1 MSASARPFTALIL
14 LWLSGNAL
22 RLPILAIPP
31 VLALIQTDLHLSG
44 TEIGI
49 LTGLPVILFAIAAVP
64 GSLLIARVGAVPALV
79 IAPGITALYAATIL
93 MGAGIAIMQ
102 PSLPPIV
109 RAWLPARIGFGTAVY
124 TNGLLIGEA
133 LPVAFT
139 IPFVLPLVSESWRA
153 SLVFWS
159 VPLVLIALLVF
170 VFQPRSSVAVVLS
183 RRWWPNWR
191 APLLWK
197 LSFVMSA
204 ANTMY
209 FCSNGFLP
217 GYLASNGRSDLIGP
231 ALSAL
236 NIGQLP
242 ASFLLL
248 AMASR
253 WERRAWPFVAAGVIA
268 LSGVGCIVATTNL
281 WTVVGA
287 GLIGFACA
295 GVLALALALPALLV
309 PHEDVPRL
317 AAGMFT
323 IGYGVAMIVS
333 VIAGAAWDA
342 TGIAAFAFL
351 PIAIAGLPLLL
362 VTPLIDFAKRAVH

>member
-1 MSASARPFTALIL
+1 
-14 LWLSGNAL
+14 
-22 RLPILAIPP
+22 
-31 VLALIQTDLHLSG
+31 
-44 TEIGI
+44 
-49 LTGLPVILFAIAAVP
+49 
-64 GSLLIARVGAVPALV
+64 
-79 IAPGITALYAATIL
+79 
-93 MGAGIAIMQ
+93 
-102 PSLPPIV
+102 
-109 RAWLPARIGFGTAVY
+109 
-124 TNGLLIGEA
+124 
-133 LPVAFT
+133 
-139 IPFVLPLVSESWRA
+139 
-153 SLVFWS
+153 
-159 VPLVLIALLVF
+159 
-170 VFQPRSSVAVVLS
+170 
-183 RRWWPNWR
+183 
-191 APLLWK
+191 
-197 LSFVMSA
+197 
-204 ANTMY
+204 MY

-268 LSGVGCIVATTNL
+268 LAGVGCIVATTSL
-281 WTVVGA
+281 WAVVGA

-309 PHEDVPRL
+309 PHGDVPRL

-333 VIAGAAWDA
+333 VIAGATWDA

-362 VTPLIDFAKRAVH
+362 VTPSIDFAKRGAH